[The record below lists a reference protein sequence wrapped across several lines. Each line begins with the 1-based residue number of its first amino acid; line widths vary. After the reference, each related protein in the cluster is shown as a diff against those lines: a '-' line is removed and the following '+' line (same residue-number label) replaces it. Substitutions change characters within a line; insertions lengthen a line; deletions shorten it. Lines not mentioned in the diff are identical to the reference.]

1 MQNVE
6 DRLNPNGHE
15 EAEEES
21 QEQLQEVARKLKG
34 LTRADGSVVSMSKQ
48 ELGLLQRMLQ
58 ANTEE
63 YKEQA
68 MWRMCDFID
77 ENEALDHVAAFYEA
91 KELGMDTDF
100 NVAFMF
106 ALCSANRKIAKT
118 NLIAQ
123 LMDTMQHGQWARNQ
137 SKGKND
143 NGRSPRSPLA

>member
-1 MQNVE
+1 MQNVR

-15 EAEEES
+15 EPKEES

-34 LTRADGSVVSMSKQ
+34 LTREDGSVVSMSKQ

-58 ANTEE
+58 ANTEK

-77 ENEALDHVAAFYEA
+77 ENEALDHVAAYYEA

-137 SKGKND
+137 NKGKND